1 MSGLLIL
8 AILLAAFWFI
18 LVRPQRSRS
27 REQQQLIHD
36 LEAGDE
42 IVSAGG
48 LYGTIKQIDGEV
60 LHVEIAPG
68 LTVRMA
74 RGAIAGIVE
83 TEEEDEPET
92 PETDPDEPG
101 IRPESRYPEDPV
113 DGTS

>member
-18 LVRPQRSRS
+18 LVRPQRSRA
-27 REQQQLIHD
+27 REQQQLVQD
-36 LEAGDE
+36 LEPGDE

-48 LYGTIKQIDGEV
+48 IYGTIRQIDGEV
-60 LHVEIAPG
+60 LQVEIAPG

-74 RGAIAGIVE
+74 RAAIAGIVE

>member
-18 LVRPQRSRS
+18 LVRPQRSRA
-27 REQQQLIHD
+27 REQQQLIHA
-36 LEAGDE
+36 LEVGDE

-48 LYGTIKQIDGEV
+48 LYGTIRQIDGEV
-60 LHVEIAPG
+60 LHVQIAPD

-74 RGAIAGIVE
+74 RAAIAGIVE

-92 PETDPDEPG
+92 PETDPDGPG

>member
-1 MSGLLIL
+1 
-8 AILLAAFWFI
+8 
-18 LVRPQRSRS
+18 
-27 REQQQLIHD
+27 
-36 LEAGDE
+36 
-42 IVSAGG
+42 
-48 LYGTIKQIDGEV
+48 V

-74 RGAIAGIVE
+74 RAAIAGIVE